1 MEYLLILVNM
11 LLFHAHILLLKS
23 DDRKLLASEEKQR
36 LKDFFFQKMLKDEKE
51 YLPADFCLEVFFKY
65 VMYREALLFLF
76 SRGEYER
83 LLTLIQK

>member
-23 DDRKLLASEEKQR
+23 DDRKRLASEEKQR
-36 LKDFFFQKMLKDEKE
+36 LKDFFFQRMLKDEKE

-83 LLTLIQK
+83 LLTLI